1 MSKPFLVYT
10 QMDILTFAVGSNFRY
25 AVGEVSKNDIAR
37 DSDYEFSTYRN
48 EAKDILNTP
57 NIIYGTVLN
66 VVAGRYVE
74 VEVTFDTYATEDE
87 VTYQLNF
94 PGARKVQEQT
104 DRIKVLR
111 LPGLQVYTKPPPL
124 ASMLPRTTPPAA
136 GKRRKLKSKKK
147 TSKKHKKTLKR
158 R

>member
-1 MSKPFLVYT
+1 
-10 QMDILTFAVGSNFRY
+10 MDILTFAVGSNFRY

-48 EAKDILNTP
+48 EAKDLLNTP

-66 VVAGRYVE
+66 VVAGRYAE
-74 VEVTFDTYATEDE
+74 IEVTFNTYAVEDE

-104 DRIKVLR
+104 DKIKILR
-111 LPGLQVYTKPPPL
+111 LPGLQAYTKPPPL
-124 ASMLPRTTPPAA
+124 ASMQPTIAAPAA
-136 GKRRKLKSKKK
+136 GKRRNRNTTRKNKRKTRKTRSK
-147 TSKKHKKTLKR
+147 R
-158 R
+158 I

>member
-1 MSKPFLVYT
+1 
-10 QMDILTFAVGSNFRY
+10 MDILTFAVGSNFRY

-66 VVAGRYVE
+66 VVAGRYAE
-74 VEVTFDTYATEDE
+74 IEVTFNTYAVEDE

-104 DRIKVLR
+104 DKIKVLR
-111 LPGLQVYTKPPPL
+111 LPGVQAYTKPPPL
-124 ASMLPRTTPPAA
+124 ASMQPTLAAPAA
-136 GKRRKLKSKKK
+136 GKRRNRKTKKK
-147 TSKKHKKTLKR
+147 KARKTRSKR
-158 R
+158 I

>member
-1 MSKPFLVYT
+1 
-10 QMDILTFAVGSNFRY
+10 MDILTFAVGSNFRY
-25 AVGEVSKNDIAR
+25 DVGEVSKNDIAR

-66 VVAGRYVE
+66 VVPGRYAE
-74 VEVTFDTYATEDE
+74 IEVTFNTYAVEDE

-104 DRIKVLR
+104 DKIKVLS
-111 LPGLQVYTKPPPL
+111 LPGLKAYTKPPPL
-124 ASMLPRTTPPAA
+124 ASMQPKIAAPAA
-136 GKRRKLKSKKK
+136 GKRRKTSKSKKN
-147 TSKKHKKTLKR
+147 KKKARKTLKKH
-158 R
+158 

>member
-1 MSKPFLVYT
+1 
-10 QMDILTFAVGSNFRY
+10 MDILTFAVGSNFRY

-66 VVAGRYVE
+66 VVAGRYAE
-74 VEVTFDTYATEDE
+74 IEVTFNTYAVEDE

-104 DRIKVLR
+104 DKIKVLR
-111 LPGLQVYTKPPPL
+111 LPGLQAYTKPPPL
-124 ASMLPRTTPPAA
+124 ASMQPRIAAPAA
-136 GKRRKLKSKKK
+136 GKRRKTTKSRKNK
-147 TSKKHKKTLKR
+147 KKTLKR
-158 R
+158 RR

>member
-1 MSKPFLVYT
+1 
-10 QMDILTFAVGSNFRY
+10 MDILTFAVGSNFRY

-48 EAKDILNTP
+48 EAKTLLNTP

-66 VVAGRYVE
+66 VVAGRYAE
-74 VEVTFDTYATEDE
+74 IEVTFNTYAVEDE

-104 DRIKVLR
+104 DKIKVLR
-111 LPGLQVYTKPPPL
+111 LPGLQAYTKPPPL
-124 ASMLPRTTPPAA
+124 ASMRPTVTPPAA
-136 GKRRKLKSKKK
+136 GKRRNRK
-147 TSKKHKKTLKR
+147 TTRKNKKKTLKR
-158 R
+158 RR

>member
-1 MSKPFLVYT
+1 
-10 QMDILTFAVGSNFRY
+10 MDILTFAVGSNFRY
-25 AVGEVSKNDIAR
+25 SVGEVSKNDIAR
-37 DSDYEFSTYRN
+37 DSDYEYSTYRN
-48 EAKDILNTP
+48 EAKDVLNTP

-66 VVAGRYVE
+66 VVEGRYAE

-111 LPGLQVYTKPPPL
+111 LPGLKAYTKPPPL
-124 ASMLPRTTPPAA
+124 ASMQPKIAAPAA
-136 GKRRKLKSKKK
+136 GKRRARKTKKNKKK
-147 TSKKHKKTLKR
+147 ARKTIKR

>member
-1 MSKPFLVYT
+1 
-10 QMDILTFAVGSNFRY
+10 MDILTFAVGSNFRY

-66 VVAGRYVE
+66 VVAGRYAE
-74 VEVTFDTYATEDE
+74 IEVTFNTYAVEDE

-104 DRIKVLR
+104 DKIKVLR
-111 LPGLQVYTKPPPL
+111 LPGLQAYTKPPPL
-124 ASMLPRTTPPAA
+124 ASMQPRIAAPAA
-136 GKRRKLKSKKK
+136 GKRRKTTNSRKNK
-147 TSKKHKKTLKR
+147 KKTLKIR

>member
-1 MSKPFLVYT
+1 
-10 QMDILTFAVGSNFRY
+10 MDILTFAVGSNFRY

-48 EAKDILNTP
+48 EAKDVLNTP

-66 VVAGRYVE
+66 VVAGRYAE

-94 PGARKVQEQT
+94 PGARKLQEQT
-104 DRIKVLR
+104 DKIKVLR
-111 LPGLQVYTKPPPL
+111 LPGLQAYTKPPPL
-124 ASMLPRTTPPAA
+124 ASMQPRIAAPAA
-136 GKRRKLKSKKK
+136 GKRRKGRTTKSTKSKKK
-147 TSKKHKKTLKR
+147 ARKTLKFNR
-158 R
+158 VAPRK